1 MTMEPYRELRPGAG
15 GWAELELS
23 ALDDLGDEA
32 PEVLW
37 ARGDENLWLRRP
49 IAIVGSRAST
59 AYGELV
65 ASQLAADLAAAGH
78 SIIVEV
84 GYGIAMAA
92 MRGAL
97 AQEGHVLA
105 LSAAGIDS
113 DYPRA
118 AEALNQQVIISGTVL
133 TEVQPDKQ
141 PTRATFLRRSRLAA
155 ALASAVIV
163 VEGAS
168 RSSAAHTAQAAH
180 ELGRKVLA
188 VPGPVTNATSYL
200 PHRLIQQGKAS
211 LVTGSQDVLDAM
223 QPTTRT
229 ERIYYSAD
237 DVPGNA
243 TTTTDTDSPFEEDLH
258 V

>member
-1 MTMEPYRELRPGAG
+1 MSEPYQELRPGAG
-15 GWAELELS
+15 GWAKLELGG
-23 ALDDLGDEA
+23 LDDLGDDA
-32 PEVLW
+32 PERLW

-59 AYGELV
+59 AYGELI
-65 ASQLAADLAAAGH
+65 AAQLAADLAAAGH

-84 GYGIAMAA
+84 GYGVAMAA

-118 AEALNQQVIISGTVL
+118 AEALNQQVIVMGTVL
-133 TEVQPDKQ
+133 TEQPPDTP
-141 PTRATFLRRSRLAA
+141 PTRKAFLRRSRLAA

-180 ELGRKVLA
+180 ELGRLVMA

-200 PHRLIQQGKAS
+200 PHKLIQQGTAK
-211 LVTGSQDVLDAM
+211 LVTGSQDVLDALR
-223 QPTTRT
+223 PTRT
-229 ERIYYSAD
+229 D

>member
-1 MTMEPYRELRPGAG
+1 M
-15 GWAELELS
+15 
-23 ALDDLGDEA
+23 DDA
-32 PEVLW
+32 
-37 ARGDENLWLRRP
+37 
-49 IAIVGSRAST
+49 
-59 AYGELV
+59 
-65 ASQLAADLAAAGH
+65 QLAADLAAAGH

-84 GYGIAMAA
+84 GYGVAVAA

-118 AEALNQQVIISGTVL
+118 AESLNQQVIISGTVL
-133 TEVQPDKQ
+133 TEQPPDTP
-141 PTRATFLRRSRLAA
+141 PTRKAFLRRSRLAA
-155 ALASAVIV
+155 ALSSAVIV

-180 ELGRKVLA
+180 ELGRLVMA

-200 PHRLIQQGKAS
+200 PHKLIQRGTAK
-211 LVTGSQDVLDAM
+211 LVTGSQDVLDALR
-223 QPTTRT
+223 PTR
-229 ERIYYSAD
+229 SVN
-237 DVPGNA
+237 VPGNA

>member
-1 MTMEPYRELRPGAG
+1 MSEPYRELRPGAG
-15 GWAELELS
+15 GWGGLELG

-84 GYGIAMAA
+84 GYGIALAA

-133 TEVQPDKQ
+133 TEQPPDTP
-141 PTRATFLRRSRLAA
+141 PTRKAFLRRSRLAA

-168 RSSAAHTAQAAH
+168 RSSAAQTAQAAH
-180 ELGRKVLA
+180 ELGRLVMA

-200 PHRLIQQGKAS
+200 PHKLIQQGTAK
-211 LVTGSQDVLDAM
+211 LVTGSQDVLDALR
-223 QPTTRT
+223 PTRT

-243 TTTTDTDSPFEEDLH
+243 TTTTDTDSPFEEDIH